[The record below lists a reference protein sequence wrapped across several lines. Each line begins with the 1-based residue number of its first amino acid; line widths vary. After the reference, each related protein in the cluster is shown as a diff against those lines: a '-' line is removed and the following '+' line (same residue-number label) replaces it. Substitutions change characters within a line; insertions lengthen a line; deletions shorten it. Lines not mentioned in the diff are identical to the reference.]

1 MFGTADLAKLSR
13 PAPLGSVYAVCASC
27 NPVDIKKLFDVVEII
42 DFTNDYNTAT
52 ALTFAHAILKL
63 DPEMPVVLSHG
74 TNIIPEVA
82 FLLDLVLDRPAPVVV
97 TGSMR
102 PMSSVRIWST
112 SSLLEQRLTRLVAR
126 FFDMQVSGDARCMR
140 AACIPQSVGPD

>member
-1 MFGTADLAKLSR
+1 MRISK
-13 PAPLGSVYAVCASC
+13 
-27 NPVDIKKLFDVVEII
+27 DIKKLFDIVEII
-42 DFTNDYNTAT
+42 DFSNDYDTAT

-82 FLLDLVLDRPAPVVV
+82 FLLDLVLDRLAPVVV

-102 PMSSVRIWST
+102 PMSSVRTRST
-112 SSLLEQRLTRLVAR
+112 SLLPDQRLTRLIDL
-126 FFDMQVSGDARCMR
+126 FFLDMQISSDARCMWTAGVLR
-140 AACIPQSVGPD
+140 TSRPD